1 MKGGVNVSKNKNVSY
16 YAIATVLIA
25 AMILATVYAI
35 YEIWSNEVEVTVSE
49 YTLEL
54 NDLPNGTIFDTYT
67 FTGSLKLGEVGVPR
81 ETVTL
86 YVDDSSTGLTD
97 VTAPDGSFSID
108 WSTTTPGTYT
118 FKVKAEK

>member
-1 MKGGVNVSKNKNVSY
+1 MSKNKNVSY

-49 YTLEL
+49 PTLEL
-54 NDLPNGTIFDTYT
+54 NDPPDGTTLDTYT
-67 FTGSLKLGEVGVPR
+67 FTGSLKLDGVGVPE

-86 YVDDSSTGLTD
+86 YVNDFSTGLTN
-97 VTAPDGSFSID
+97 VTEADGSFSID
-108 WSTTTPGTYT
+108 WNTTTAGTYT

>member
-1 MKGGVNVSKNKNVSY
+1 VSKNKKVPY
-16 YAIATVLIA
+16 YAIEIVLIV
-25 AMILATVYAI
+25 AMILATVYAL

-67 FTGSLKLGEVGVPR
+67 FTGSLKLGEVGVPE

-86 YVDDSSTGLTD
+86 YVNGSSTGLTD
-97 VTAPDGSFSID
+97 VTESDGSFSID
-108 WSTTTPGTYT
+108 WSTTTPGTYK